1 MRQGYL
7 SSATACTVRVRIA
20 GSLAWLTVKG
30 PTKANARAEFEYPIP
45 VADADV
51 MMASLVVGPLV
62 EKVRYR
68 VEHAAHVWEIDEFGG
83 DNTGLVVA
91 EIELARADADFAR
104 PDWLGAEVSA
114 DPRYFNSSL
123 VAYPFSRWSRG
134 DN

>member
-1 MRQGYL
+1 
-7 SSATACTVRVRIA
+7 
-20 GSLAWLTVKG
+20 
-30 PTKANARAEFEYPIP
+30 
-45 VADADV
+45 
-51 MMASLVVGPLV
+51 MMASLVARPLV

-68 VEHAAHVWEIDEFGG
+68 VEHAAHVWEIDEFCG

-123 VAYPFSRWSRG
+123 VVYPFSRWSRG